1 MKPRRVHILAL
12 IALLSASAPTLADGT
27 LSLHPRETRATVEP
41 RAAQHALINLPTLE
55 FVVELTWRCRD
66 ELQSVTLSVADTLQA
81 LGAEVLEGEQPART
95 TIRVPSQQLKLA
107 AHPSFCVADAP
118 QTADELYIPGLAT
131 AHASLRCNGDD
142 GPSVVFA
149 SVPLPVTLACERP
162 PARAQEAS
170 TDR

>member
-1 MKPRRVHILAL
+1 M
-12 IALLSASAPTLADGT
+12 
-27 LSLHPRETRATVEP
+27 LSLQPTETRATVAP
-41 RAAQHALINLPTLE
+41 RAAQHSLISLPTLE

-66 ELQSVTLSVADTLQA
+66 DLQSVTLSVADTLQA

-107 AHPSFCVADAP
+107 AHPSFCVADEP
-118 QTADELYIPGLAT
+118 QTADELHIPGLAT
-131 AHASLRCNGDD
+131 AHASLRCSGDD

-149 SVPLPVTLACERP
+149 SVPLPVTLACARS
-162 PARAQEAS
+162 PAPAQEAS

>member
-1 MKPRRVHILAL
+1 MKTRRVHILAL
-12 IALLSASAPTLADGT
+12 ISLLSAATPTLADGT

-95 TIRVPSQQLKLA
+95 TIRVPSQQLKLV